1 MWGQESANINA
12 GMSATVNTLVDFE
25 STVVLGLLSA
35 WLSIAVVVSDG
46 GTTGIARRLATTSS
60 FLFLRIHMVVSVR
73 RRRDSVASRPFLKSD
88 LREFSVAVGRT
99 V

>member
-12 GMSATVNTLVDFE
+12 GMSATVNTLVFIE
-25 STVVLGLLSA
+25 STVVLGLLS
-35 WLSIAVVVSDG
+35 WLSIAVDMSDG
-46 GTTGIARRLATTSS
+46 GTTGIARRLAITSCL
-60 FLFLRIHMVVSVR
+60 LFLRIHIVVSVR
-73 RRRDSVASRPFLKSD
+73 RRRDSVASTPFLKSD